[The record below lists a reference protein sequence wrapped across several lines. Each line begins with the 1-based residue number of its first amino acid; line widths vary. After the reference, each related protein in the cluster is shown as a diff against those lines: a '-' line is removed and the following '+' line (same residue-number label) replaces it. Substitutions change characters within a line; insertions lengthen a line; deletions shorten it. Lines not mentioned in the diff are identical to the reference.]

1 MLFFSLKKYLVQS
14 LIGLKQVFLL
24 FLQYEDALF
33 LFFDIL
39 EVIVNVLLL
48 VLVVVWFVLKGV

>member
-24 FLQYEDALF
+24 SLQYEDALF